1 MFLRMVTDDYG
12 EVRELMMWYGII
24 AAIGGQYGLGGQV
37 GQIADEMMV
46 CGT

>member
-24 AAIGGQYGLGGQV
+24 AAIGGQYGLGGQI
-37 GQIADEMMV
+37 G
-46 CGT
+46 